1 MKESV
6 IARHA
11 GLWLA
16 SAVLAMTALASCDKF
31 PEEKDHVVSVE
42 LLETGDTYVEFSVTA
57 ENAEYFICTISGA
70 DIETREYKIEDD
82 SYEFREEGLTAGAGY
97 TISATAWNGGLSAE
111 DSETFTT
118 VVPPDVKIGTPSPDY
133 VGVTFTLSSDGAT
146 GFRWAVAETG
156 TEPADADW
164 KEAGEVSGGVAEVS
178 ADGLRSGTD
187 YTISA
192 CALKGAVRGETV
204 TAGFTTDGLLFNEEY
219 TCTVELLKM
228 GRDSEE
234 SEPWASFSMTS
245 DNCSKARYCHVT
257 AAEFESE
264 YDGVLEKLTSLELS
278 SDRSEEMLSGRKNY
292 VYGLE
297 PGTDYVLAL
306 LPMGGDMGTEYGTPV
321 MLEYSFELETEEVK

>member
-31 PEEKDHVVSVE
+31 PEEKEPVVSVE

-156 TEPADADW
+156 TELADADW
-164 KEAGEVSGGVAEVS
+164 KEAGEVAGNTVEVY
-178 ADGLRSGTD
+178 ADGLRSGTG

-192 CALKGAVRGETV
+192 CALNGSVNGEIA
-204 TAGFTTDGLLFNEEY
+204 TAEFTTEGLHFNEEY
-219 TCTVELLKM
+219 VCTVELLKM
-228 GRDSEE
+228 DADNIG
-234 SEPWASFSMTS
+234 PFASFMLSS
-245 DNCSKARYCHVT
+245 GNCIKGRYCNVT
-257 AAEFESE
+257 AEEFETE
-264 YDGVLEKLTSLELS
+264 YDGVLEKLVSLELS
-278 SDRSEEMLSGRKNY
+278 DEQIDQQMLVGSRTY

-297 PGTDYVLAL
+297 NGTDYVLAV
-306 LPMGGDMGTEYGTPV
+306 LPMGGDMGTEYGAPV
-321 MLEYSFELETEEVK
+321 MLEYSFAIDVEEK

>member
-31 PEEKDHVVSVE
+31 PEEKDPVVSVE

-57 ENAEYFICTISGA
+57 ENAEYFICTFSGA

-82 SYEFREEGLTAGAGY
+82 SYEFREEALTAGSGY

-133 VGVTFTLSSDGAT
+133 VGVTFTLNSDGAT
-146 GFRWAVAETG
+146 GFRWAVTETG

-164 KEAGEVSGGVAEVS
+164 NEVGEVADGAAEVS
-178 ADGLRSGTD
+178 AEGLRSGTS

-192 CALKGAVRGETV
+192 CAMNGSVSGEV
-204 TAGFTTDGLLFNEEY
+204 ATAEFTTEGLHFNEEY
-219 TCTVELLKM
+219 VCTVELLKM
-228 GRDSEE
+228 DADNIG
-234 SEPWASFSMTS
+234 PFASFMLSS
-245 DNCSKARYCHVT
+245 GNCIKGRYCNVT
-257 AAEFESE
+257 AEEFETE
-264 YDGVLEKLTSLELS
+264 YDGVLEKLVSLELS
-278 SDRSEEMLSGRKNY
+278 DEQIDQQMLVGSRTY

-297 PGTDYVLAL
+297 NGTDYVLAV
-306 LPMGGDMGTEYGTPV
+306 LPMGGDMGTEYGAPV
-321 MLEYSFELETEEVK
+321 MLEYSFAIDVEEK

>member
-31 PEEKDHVVSVE
+31 PEEKDPVVSVE

-111 DSETFTT
+111 DTETFTT
-118 VVPPDVKIGTPSPDY
+118 VVPPSVEIGTPSPDY
-133 VGVTFTLSSDGAT
+133 AGVTFTLTAAGAT
-146 GFRWAVAETG
+146 GFRWAVKETG
-156 TEPADADW
+156 EEVTAADW
-164 KEAGEVSGGVAEVS
+164 NEVEDIDGGAAELSVE
-178 ADGLRSGTD
+178 GLRSGTG

-192 CALKGAVRGETV
+192 CAMSGAVSGGIA
-204 TAGFTTDGLLFNEEY
+204 TADFTTEGLLFNEEY
-219 TCTVELLKM
+219 TCTVELLNM
-228 GRDSEE
+228 SADSGGTF
-234 SEPWASFSMTS
+234 ASFMLSS
-245 DNCSKARYCHVT
+245 DNCSKGRFCNVT
-257 AAEFESE
+257 AKEFESE
-264 YDGVLEKLTSLELS
+264 YDGVLEKLVSLELS
-278 SDRSEEMLSGRKNY
+278 SEQPDQQMLSGSKTY

-297 PGTDYVLAL
+297 EGTDYVLAVV
-306 LPMGGDMGTEYGTPV
+306 PMGGDMGTEYGTPV
-321 MLEYSFELETEEVK
+321 MLEYSFVEGEEK

>member
-31 PEEKDHVVSVE
+31 PEEKDPVVSVE

-156 TEPADADW
+156 TGPDDADW
-164 KEAGEVSGGVAEVS
+164 KEAGEVAGNTVEVY

-192 CALKGAVRGETV
+192 CALNGVVGGEIATSE
-204 TAGFTTDGLLFNEEY
+204 FTTEGLLFNEEY
-219 TCTVELLKM
+219 TCTVELLNM
-228 GRDSEE
+228 SADSGGTF
-234 SEPWASFSMTS
+234 ASFMLSS
-245 DNCSKARYCHVT
+245 DNCSKGRFCNVT
-257 AAEFESE
+257 AKEFESE
-264 YDGVLEKLTSLELS
+264 YDGVLEKLVSLELS
-278 SDRSEEMLSGRKNY
+278 SEQPDQQMLSGSKTY

-297 PGTDYVLAL
+297 EGTDYVLAVV
-306 LPMGGDMGTEYGTPV
+306 PMGGDMGTEYGTPV
-321 MLEYSFELETEEVK
+321 MLEYTFTTEE

>member
-31 PEEKDHVVSVE
+31 PEEKDPVVSVE

-57 ENAEYFICTISGA
+57 ENAEYFICTFSGA

-97 TISATAWNGGLSAE
+97 TISATAWNGGLSSE

-118 VVPPDVKIGTPSPDY
+118 VVPPSVKIGSPSPGY
-133 VGVTFTLSSDGAT
+133 VGVTFTLASDGAT

-164 KEAGEVSGGVAEVS
+164 NEVGEVADGAAEVS
-178 ADGLRSGTD
+178 AEGLRSGTS

-192 CALKGAVRGETV
+192 CAMNGSVSGEV
-204 TAGFTTDGLLFNEEY
+204 ATAEFTTEGLHFNEEY
-219 TCTVELLKM
+219 VCTVELLKM
-228 GRDSEE
+228 DADNIG
-234 SEPWASFSMTS
+234 PFASFMLSS
-245 DNCSKARYCHVT
+245 GNCIKGRYCNVT
-257 AAEFESE
+257 AEEFETE
-264 YDGVLEKLTSLELS
+264 YDGVLEKLVSLELS
-278 SDRSEEMLSGRKNY
+278 DEQIDQQMLVGSRTY

-297 PGTDYVLAL
+297 NGTDYVLAV
-306 LPMGGDMGTEYGTPV
+306 LPMGGDMGTEYGAPV
-321 MLEYSFELETEEVK
+321 MLEYSFAIDVEEK